1 VKKSLS
7 VVCAFVAASTLV
19 AACSTTDTAKPADTT
34 AAATTAAPDSTAPT
48 DSAATDSTLAATDTT
63 GAASGPTAETAWALT
78 YTGGTAAAAAG
89 DPIKVGY
96 VNQENFFPEN
106 TIGVNAAVKFINTE
120 LGGVGGR
127 PIEIVPCTV
136 TVAEDGTKCG
146 TELANNPELALV
158 LTGTLLF
165 GNKELYDA
173 LNGHKPVILGNGVTA
188 DDFTTAAGV
197 SYFSGGPGVNAGL
210 AIFIRDFLK
219 DTKSVA
225 VVANNDPAA
234 QAAAN
239 AIFKPIMDKAGIPT
253 TIVSIDPTASAA
265 DVQSALTAV
274 GADKADVLVPIVTIQ
289 QCINVYDS
297 VVALGIDPT
306 VVTTG
311 LCFGTPLTD
320 HLAEAGE
327 KGTVPN
333 GWYFGDY
340 GYSPFMSDPEHGT
353 DTMRVKLQEY
363 GVPSPGATTLEWTG
377 FAGPSFA
384 NALTMAKILNA
395 LGADKALDV
404 KAVDTALRAFTG
416 PMLQQAGP
424 LSCGKQ
430 VIAGIPVFVALCASQ
445 MGVHQYKDGVWLSI
459 ADELKGNA
467 IDTSAG

>member
-7 VVCAFVAASTLV
+7 LVYAVVAASTLV
-19 AACSTTDTAKPADTT
+19 AACSTTDTAQPADTT
-34 AAATTAAPDSTAPT
+34 SGASTTAAPDSTAAT
-48 DSAATDSTLAATDTT
+48 GNTAAETT
-63 GAASGPTAETAWALT
+63 TAGSGQSAETAWALA
-78 YTGGTAAAAAG
+78 YTGGTAAAASG

-106 TIGVNAAVKFINTE
+106 TIGVNAAVEFINTE

-127 PIEIVPCTV
+127 PIELVPCTV

-146 TELANNPELALV
+146 TELANNAEVALV

-173 LNGHKPVILGNGVTA
+173 LNGNKPVILGNGVTA
-188 DDFTTAAGV
+188 DDFTTTAGV
-197 SYFSGGPGVNAGL
+197 SFFSGGPGVNAGL

-225 VVANNDPAA
+225 VIANNDPAA

-340 GYSPFMSDPEHGT
+340 GYSPYMSDPENGT

-384 NALTMAKILNA
+384 NALTMAKILNT

-404 KAVDTALRAFTG
+404 KAVDTALRGFTG

-445 MGVHQYKDGVWLSI
+445 MGIHQYKDGEWLSI